1 MNYSEAIKTLR
12 NRMILSQ
19 VEFAKKIGVSFAT
32 INRWETWKHCPTIKI
47 KRLLK
52 LYFNKYEIEVNE

>member
-12 NRMILSQ
+12 NKMILSQ
-19 VEFAKKIGVSFAT
+19 VEFAKKNGVSFAT
-32 INRWETWKHCPTIKI
+32 VNRWETGKRCPTIRI

-52 LYFNKYEIEVNE
+52 PCFDKYEIEVNE